1 MARVEEGIRR
11 HVVEALRPMVRQTEL
26 GFEAPIITK
35 HYGGVIGHPLDR
47 PLGTVTGQDHHA
59 LTTAFLIKYYG
70 TGSTQGV
77 DGPLHTVTSKARF
90 GLVQVYGEPYR
101 IADATMRMLAPS
113 ELFAA
118 QGFPRGYQ
126 MTGTKTQQISL
137 AGNSVCPQVAE
148 AIVRANVVEN
158 EQRRT
163 A

>member
-1 MARVEEGIRR
+1 
-11 HVVEALRPMVRQTEL
+11 
-26 GFEAPIITK
+26 
-35 HYGGVIGHPLDR
+35 
-47 PLGTVTGQDHHA
+47 
-59 LTTAFLIKYYG
+59 
-70 TGSTQGV
+70 
-77 DGPLHTVTSKARF
+77 
-90 GLVQVYGEPYR
+90 
-101 IADATMRMLAPS
+101 MRMLAPS